1 MVSGFA
7 MRHVLIV
14 AGHEHADDAARAL
27 TELVDL
33 IVGAEKA
40 TCLVLVPA
48 DGEIVES
55 LRDVGA
61 DVRVTGH

>member
-14 AGHEHADDAARAL
+14 AGHEHAGDTARPLA
-27 TELVDL
+27 ELVDL